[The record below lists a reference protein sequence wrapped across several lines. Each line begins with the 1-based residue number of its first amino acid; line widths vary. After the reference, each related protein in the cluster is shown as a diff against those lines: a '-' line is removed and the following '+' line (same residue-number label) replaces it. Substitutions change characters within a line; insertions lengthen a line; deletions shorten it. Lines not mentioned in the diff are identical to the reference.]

1 MIRCEHRKDPAGK
14 TEDAP
19 EEAASGSRDKKPV
32 MKRPAAKM
40 SLPKKAAKARL
51 EEPMEDSPIPSPAE
65 EETGRCTFAKR
76 PRPKLA
82 NFTLRK
88 WTVFRDIF
96 EEVVKPAIAHA
107 PSKHE
112 DSLALSCELGF
123 DPVRESY

>member
-65 EETGRCTFAKR
+65 EEIGRCTFAR
-76 PRPKLA
+76 QFHAQEVDR
-82 NFTLRK
+82 
-88 WTVFRDIF
+88 VQGHFRGGCEARDC
-96 EEVVKPAIAHA
+96 
-107 PSKHE
+107 
-112 DSLALSCELGF
+112 SCAQQT
-123 DPVRESY
+123 